1 MFPILKRRLHF
12 LSLHPEKSPEKIL
25 EWWCLNPE
33 GNYLQNAFKKPELC
47 STQIQRRIKEK
58 LVEETTCSCVTC
70 SFVTFWK
77 FILDFQLRREI
88 GEDAQ
93 NGCSSNLD
101 KSFSRFDLEIV

>member
-1 MFPILKRRLHF
+1 MFPILRRRLHF
-12 LSLHPEKSPEKIL
+12 PSLHPEKSPEKIL
-25 EWWCLNPE
+25 EWWSLNPE
-33 GNYLQNAFKKPELC
+33 GNYLQKAFKKPELC

-58 LVEETTCSCVTC
+58 LVEETTCSRNK
-70 SFVTFWK
+70 TFWK
-77 FILDFQLRREI
+77 FILDFQLKREI